1 MDDSV
6 RTSAVEQRLT
16 ASSDTSEIASL
27 RRRVAEFARNHGA
40 AEQIVGDLEL
50 AVSELATNVAQHAD
64 TDSIGVVVR
73 CGVDRW
79 TIEVDDADG
88 LETLSDT
95 ALPGPDALS
104 GRGLFIVQSVMDE
117 VELIDDDGHRRLR
130 CSKLVS

>member
-27 RRRVAEFARNHGA
+27 RRRVAEIARNHGA